1 MIIRNQDA
9 AIAVLISSRRSSSP
23 SARWRPSS
31 ARCLTKAVTGD
42 TLSEQLI
49 QAAPNELFK
58 NRTSIVMARRLSP
71 VLAAD
76 QILVLDHGRIVE
88 RGSHREL
95 VEQDGRYA
103 TLYENQFRTSADR
116 AELTAIDA
124 FPTP

>member
-95 VEQDGRYA
+95 VEQDGLDA
-103 TLYENQFRTSADR
+103 TPYEGKFGTRVDR
-116 AELTAIDA
+116 DTLTAADA
-124 FPTP
+124 EPTP

>member
-49 QAAPNELFK
+49 QAAPNE
-58 NRTSIVMARRLSP
+58 RLSP

-95 VEQDGRYA
+95 VEQDGLDA
-103 TLYENQFRTSADR
+103 TPYEGKFGTRVDR
-116 AELTAIDA
+116 DTLTAADA
-124 FPTP
+124 EPTP

>member
-71 VLAAD
+71 VLGRLLD
-76 QILVLDHGRIVE
+76 VFEVLLIVSVVPLAVWAS
-88 RGSHREL
+88 GL
-95 VEQDGRYA
+95 YA
-103 TLYENQFRTSADR
+103 WVRSLNS
-116 AELTAIDA
+116 
-124 FPTP
+124 